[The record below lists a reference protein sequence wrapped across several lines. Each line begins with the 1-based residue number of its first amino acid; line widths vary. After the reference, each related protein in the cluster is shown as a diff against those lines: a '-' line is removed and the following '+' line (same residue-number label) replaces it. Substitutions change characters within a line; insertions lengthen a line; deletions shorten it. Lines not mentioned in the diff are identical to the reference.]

1 MCRRLDDS
9 EELMEEGRLA
19 GLDGTIM
26 QVMIKVVMVMKIM
39 QVMIMVVMMKIMLM
53 MDGAIMQ
60 VKMIVVGGGDDEDHV
75 DDGRHHYAVL
85 LGRNMHMNILI

>member
-39 QVMIMVVMMKIMLM
+39 QVMIMVVTMKIMLM
-53 MDGAIMQ
+53 MDGTIMQ
-60 VKMIVVGGGDDEDHV
+60 LCWVV
-75 DDGRHHYAVL
+75 
-85 LGRNMHMNILI
+85 ICT

>member
-26 QVMIKVVMVMKIM
+26 QVMIKVVMV
-39 QVMIMVVMMKIMLM
+39 KIMLM
-53 MDGAIMQ
+53 MEGIIMQ
-60 VKMIVVGGGDDEDHV
+60 FCWVV
-75 DDGRHHYAVL
+75 
-85 LGRNMHMNILI
+85 ICT